1 MNVPILARDARVGE
15 RNVGQGSRREL
26 SRELSCPSL
35 DLCLRGAPV
44 SVKSADPERYGMVTD
59 GQGEL

>member
-1 MNVPILARDARVGE
+1 MNVPILAQNARVGE
-15 RNVGQGSRREL
+15 WNVGQGSRRKL
-26 SRELSCPSL
+26 PRELSCTSL

-44 SVKSADPERYGMVTD
+44 SVKSADPERCGMGTD